1 MINSICGL
9 LELLVRMV
17 FVSWIWYAAIML
29 RFKRFII
36 VIAPAY
42 IVHACFASA
51 HLFAFSRCTLV
62 NNAESVRFEHV
73 YLGNILELC

>member
-1 MINSICGL
+1 
-9 LELLVRMV
+9 
-17 FVSWIWYAAIML
+17 ML